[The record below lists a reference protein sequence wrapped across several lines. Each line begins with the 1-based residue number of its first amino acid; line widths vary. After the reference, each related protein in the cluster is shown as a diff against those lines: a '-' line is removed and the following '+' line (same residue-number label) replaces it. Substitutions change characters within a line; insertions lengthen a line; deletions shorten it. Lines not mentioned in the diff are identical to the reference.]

1 MLLLKSLKTQQ
12 DTGTQVHNSAFVL
25 NDDIIV
31 DTVFRLP
38 CDETTVIIL
47 IRPHTWKLSCWT
59 LWTTAEDVT
68 MEGDSVSPFTG
79 PCKKQ
84 L

>member
-1 MLLLKSLKTQQ
+1 MLLFKSLKTQQ

-47 IRPHTWKLSCWT
+47 IKPHT
-59 LWTTAEDVT
+59 
-68 MEGDSVSPFTG
+68 
-79 PCKKQ
+79 
-84 L
+84 